1 MRITTQAEYGLLC
14 VLHLARRG
22 RLIAVPV
29 REVAAAEG
37 LPPQYCEKIFA
48 DLRRAGV
55 VESTRGAAGGFRLAR
70 DPEAISVK
78 AVIDATAGGTFE
90 LNCADHPV
98 SAERCQGTAACSLRP
113 VWLALRTRIDGFLAG
128 IRLADLLRDEAEVQ
142 ARLAA
147 DARTSSAAASGADA
161 PAREAPNLHAATAT

>member
-22 RLIAVPV
+22 RLAAVPV

-48 DLRRAGV
+48 DLRRAGL

-70 DPEAISVK
+70 DPGAISLK
-78 AVIDATAGGTFE
+78 EVIDATAGGTFE
-90 LNCADHPV
+90 LNCANHPV

-113 VWLALRTRIDGFLAG
+113 VWFALRTRIDGFLAG
-128 IRLADLLRDEAEVQ
+128 VLLADLLRDEAEVR
-142 ARLAA
+142 ARLAGDGWQA
-147 DARTSSAAASGADA
+147 PAGATDAAAGS
-161 PAREAPNLHAATAT
+161 REAANLHAVTAT